1 MAYKQ
6 KIPQAWK
13 NIHPN
18 VAKLPFIYNLDDAV
32 GIGSP
37 NKRLDVMM
45 VQVFLQ
51 RWDTIF
57 FWTGSRDVVIQ
68 RPAYR
73 PEGALPPNGA
83 FDNRTLA
90 WIFWYQLYT
99 FGGLNQASLISGKV
113 TPAAADGSSLLGIH
127 TLLYLEGQ
135 MLDEDSGELKR
146 NWFFDLST
154 DPNVPRDLVDALKN
168 PR

>member
-32 GIGSP
+32 GIGCP

-51 RWDTIF
+51 RWDTLF
-57 FWTGSRDVVIQ
+57 FLDCFQGRRDPNAPPHARGS
-68 RPAYR
+68 
-73 PEGALPPNGA
+73 
-83 FDNRTLA
+83 
-90 WIFWYQLYT
+90 
-99 FGGLNQASLISGKV
+99 
-113 TPAAADGSSLLGIH
+113 AAAQWGL
-127 TLLYLEGQ
+127 
-135 MLDEDSGELKR
+135 R
-146 NWFFDLST
+146 
-154 DPNVPRDLVDALKN
+154 
-168 PR
+168 